1 VLDGTAYEHAERDP
15 ELAVGNVRRFENKTE
30 PEVIAQVPLAGG
42 GTVEVYAVAK
52 RWNPA
57 RILVSWADDNMHP
70 HWRGPQPAMSAESP
84 TPNGTSGNTGAAKSS
99 AVFGGA
105 IGCQGFCR
113 SRESHGQIMGK
124 RVHHRAIKCHQ

>member
-57 RILVSWADDNMHP
+57 RILVSWADDDMHP
-70 HWRGPQPAMSAESP
+70 HWRGPSRQCPPSHRLRMGHLGIPAPPEKLRGVRWGDRLP
-84 TPNGTSGNTGAAKSS
+84 
-99 AVFGGA
+99 
-105 IGCQGFCR
+105 GFLP
-113 SRESHGQIMGK
+113 E
-124 RVHHRAIKCHQ
+124 